1 MKKLAVILIALV
13 TSLTGIAPAQAFPS
27 VAVPKVEVTNVQDV
41 QYRHYRRG
49 GPRHYGPRH
58 YGPRHYGHRRYRHN
72 RGNAGAIIGG
82 LAAGAIIG
90 GAIAAQQQPRYYQG
104 GGNAHVN
111 WCHSRYRSYRAYDNS
126 FQPYH
131 GPRRQCRSPY

>member
-1 MKKLAVILIALV
+1 MKKLAVILISMV
-13 TSLTGIAPAQAFPS
+13 TAFTGVAPAQAFPS
-27 VAVPKVEVTNVQDV
+27 VSVPKFEATKIQEVGHRGHGWRGHRG
-41 QYRHYRRG
+41 YRQ
-49 GPRHYGPRH
+49 
-58 YGPRHYGHRRYRHN
+58 RHYGHRRYRHH

-90 GAIAAQQQPRYYQG
+90 GAIAAQQQPRYYR

-111 WCHSRYRSYRAYDNS
+111 WCHSRYRSYRAYDNT